1 MLIHAIVIETIGL
14 HWWLHEKSLVLSII
28 LLVFNIYSVFFI
40 IADIQITRLHPMEI
54 KNGKLYITQGMASRI
69 VVSLSNIKEV
79 EWGAP
84 LPSKNT
90 LQFVYK
96 DFEKVDPQAIVHL
109 HEPVEAIMFMGM
121 KRNVT
126 EFAIRVDEPEKL
138 KELLSSN
145 ANLFV

>member
-1 MLIHAIVIETIGL
+1 
-14 HWWLHEKSLVLSII
+14 
-28 LLVFNIYSVFFI
+28 
-40 IADIQITRLHPMEI
+40 MEI

-69 VVSLSNIKEV
+69 NVSLSNIKEV
-79 EWGAP
+79 EWGAA

-96 DFEKVDPQAIVHL
+96 DFEKIEPQAIVHL

-138 KELLSSN
+138 KAVVSISSSN
-145 ANLFV
+145 ANLFI